1 MNKPL
6 VIGIVTLSLLA
17 AVFYYKRRV
26 ADINASQLNPNQSS
40 NADIGALVNSYTQD
54 PITGQVSFPYE
65 RATGQ
70 TGDTYTSNYRYSEYL
85 AYLNQGG
92 VSSGL
97 SFDQFLTAAQGNAL
111 PSS

>member
-1 MNKPL
+1 MTIVNKAL
-6 VIGIVTLSLLA
+6 IIGAITVSLLG

-26 ADINASQLNPNQSS
+26 ADIQASQLNPNQSE
-40 NADIGALVNSYTQD
+40 NADVGTLAA
-54 PITGQVSFPYE
+54 PYA

-70 TGDTYTSNYRYSEYL
+70 IGDTYTSNYRYSEYL
-85 AYLNQGG
+85 QYLNQGG

-97 SFDQFLTAAQGNAL
+97 SFDQFLTAAQGNSL